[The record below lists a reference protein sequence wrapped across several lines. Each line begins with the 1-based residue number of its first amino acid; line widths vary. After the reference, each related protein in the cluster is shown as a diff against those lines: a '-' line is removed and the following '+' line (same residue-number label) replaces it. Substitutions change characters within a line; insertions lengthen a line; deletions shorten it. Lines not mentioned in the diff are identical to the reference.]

1 MRLFRRIMVMTIFVS
16 LLLALRLPAFAVQTG
31 SIRIETTGGT
41 VALYQ
46 VGEINGQAV
55 RLFDAYGGG
64 IVGEDDILSANLAA
78 WLNERAQNGHIKD
91 TDLWGDTLFDGLP
104 AGLYLVAQPSTP
116 SGQKP
121 FAPFLIMMPWDG
133 YMWEITVDMEELPQT
148 GGEAIPAMWIGGM
161 AFSAIGIGICMLW
174 RKKIIV

>member
-1 MRLFRRIMVMTIFVS
+1 MVMTIFVS
-16 LLLALRLPAFAVQTG
+16 LLLALRLPACAVQTG

-104 AGLYLVAQPSTP
+104 AGLYLLAQPSTP

-133 YMWEITVDMEELPQT
+133 YMWEVTVDMEELPQT
-148 GGEAIPAMWIGGM
+148 GGEAIPAMWIGSM